1 MNGWE
6 KSKIIGGLLATV
18 LIPLAVAFIGQA
30 YAQAIK
36 DREIRAKYVE
46 IAIDILRTPPSDDR
60 YDVRAWAADVIV
72 SYSGVKLTDE
82 QKETLIRS
90 NVLPQL
96 ARPTAPPPASE
107 TAPAPPPTPIG
118 DGEQQTHEVTVP
130 NVRGLSVKQARE
142 AFQAAGLKFTA
153 GTDQTDHELVNTQD
167 PLAGARVP
175 AETEASIV
183 IGKPD
188 IIPPSR
194 RRLER

>member
-96 ARPTAPPPASE
+96 ARPTAPPP
-107 TAPAPPPTPIG
+107 TPIG